1 MQEQQKKQGQGGNM
15 RTMLGLAAA
24 ALLVTFTR
32 ANVFVPCHR
41 HRQSLSMLKVGAKL
55 KRNRLFFR

>member
-1 MQEQQKKQGQGGNM
+1 M